1 MTLPKFNP
9 FDPLFRAN
17 PYPFYQALRE
27 QDPVHTTDVGNI
39 VLTRHEDVF
48 STLRSNDFSRDIEAS
63 ANEPTDPLW
72 IAKRERRKGREG
84 AKTILNLDPP
94 DHTRLRRLV
103 SKAFTPTSIDRLRPR
118 IQQLVD
124 DVLDKAA

>member
-27 QDPVHTTDVGNI
+27 QDPVHAADVGNI

-84 AKTILNLDPP
+84 AKTILNLD
-94 DHTRLRRLV
+94 
-103 SKAFTPTSIDRLRPR
+103 
-118 IQQLVD
+118 
-124 DVLDKAA
+124 